1 MKNQTINKG
10 TERIS
15 GLSIPG
21 EWGERALTVFSVL
34 VIVYTFFEV
43 RYEIAK
49 GKDVMATL
57 NAIFSSVA
65 IFMTFTFGALVIL
78 IHGWDWI
85 MFRHK
90 IVQEARRSAEAAIR
104 LAEAAE
110 KQAEA
115 AEKQAEAAEKQAE
128 AAEKRAEAAESEI
141 TVLKA
146 RVAALE
152 AHT

>member
-1 MKNQTINKG
+1 MLLYLYTPRTGEILKNQVTDKRP
-10 TERIS
+10 ERIS
-15 GLSIPG
+15 GLSIPA
-21 EWGERALTVFSVL
+21 EWGERALTVFSLL

-90 IVQEARRSAEAAIR
+90 IVQEAGRR
-104 LAEAAE
+104 
-110 KQAEA
+110 AEA

-128 AAEKRAEAAESEI
+128 AAEKRAEAAELEI
-141 TVLKA
+141 TVLKT

-152 AHT
+152 AQK

>member
-1 MKNQTINKG
+1 MKNRTSDKR
-10 TERIS
+10 TERVS

-21 EWGERALTVFSVL
+21 EWSECALTVFSFL

-49 GKDVMATL
+49 GKAVMATL

-90 IVQEARRSAEAAIR
+90 IVQELERR
-104 LAEAAE
+104 
-110 KQAEA
+110 
-115 AEKQAEAAEKQAE
+115 AEAAEKQAE
-128 AAEKRAEAAESEI
+128 AAEKRAEAAEKRAEAAELEI
-141 TVLKA
+141 TVLKT
-146 RVAALE
+146 RIAALE
-152 AHT
+152 AEK

>member
-1 MKNQTINKG
+1 MKNQTTDKR

-21 EWGERALTVFSVL
+21 EWSERALTVFSFL

-43 RYEIAK
+43 RYEVAK

-90 IVQEARRSAEAAIR
+90 IVQEAGRRAEAAIR

-110 KQAEA
+110 KRAEAAEKRAEA
-115 AEKQAEAAEKQAE
+115 AEKQAEAAE
-128 AAEKRAEAAESEI
+128 SEI
-141 TVLKA
+141 AVLKS

-152 AHT
+152 AQK

>member
-1 MKNQTINKG
+1 
-10 TERIS
+10 
-15 GLSIPG
+15 
-21 EWGERALTVFSVL
+21 
-34 VIVYTFFEV
+34 
-43 RYEIAK
+43 
-49 GKDVMATL
+49 MATL

-90 IVQEARRSAEAAIR
+90 IVQEVERR
-104 LAEAAE
+104 AEAAE

-115 AEKQAEAAEKQAE
+115 AER
-128 AAEKRAEAAESEI
+128 RAEAAESEI

-146 RVAALE
+146 RVTTLE
-152 AHT
+152 SEKQGGPKRDLPTSDRNSTT

>member
-1 MKNQTINKG
+1 MKNRTSDKRS
-10 TERIS
+10 ERVS

-21 EWGERALTVFSVL
+21 EWSERALTVFSFL

-49 GKDVMATL
+49 AKDVMATL

-90 IVQEARRSAEAAIR
+90 IVQELERRAEAI
-104 LAEAAE
+104 
-110 KQAEA
+110 
-115 AEKQAEAAEKQAE
+115 EKQAE
-128 AAEKRAEAAESEI
+128 AAEKRAEAAEKRAEAAELEI
-141 TVLKA
+141 TVLKT
-146 RVAALE
+146 RIAALE
-152 AHT
+152 AEK

>member
-15 GLSIPG
+15 GLSVPG
-21 EWGERALTVFSVL
+21 EWGERALTVFSLL
-34 VIVYTFFEV
+34 VVVYTFFEV

-115 AEKQAEAAEKQAE
+115 AEKQAEAAEK
-128 AAEKRAEAAESEI
+128 RAEAAESEI

-152 AHT
+152 ADK